1 MAHYFS
7 NTFQKLVGNE
17 YSSKQGKEFGFK
29 VIYTSHISYFLEFRL
44 DISIQKYFKVVSR
57 IDSEL
62 WHIQD
67 PRYIKDLVNI
77 PCENLAY

>member
-1 MAHYFS
+1 MLKARKRI
-7 NTFQKLVGNE
+7 QV
-17 YSSKQGKEFGFK
+17 
-29 VIYTSHISYFLEFRL
+29 YFLEFPL
-44 DISIQKYFKVVSR
+44 DIEILKKFKVVSR

-67 PRYIKDLVNI
+67 PRYIKNPVNI